1 MCDMTLDLKGL
12 SSAEEFF
19 KELDVPFDP
28 ARLNVARL
36 HILKEF
42 NIRMTAAEV
51 AGEKMNRPLAR
62 KLLAESYQ
70 KFTGVDPRDAKLF
83 KVFEGMGCGKGGGGG
98 IQGSGRGFVALEQV
112 EIRKR
117 G

>member
-1 MCDMTLDLKGL
+1 MCDMTVELKGL

-19 KELDVPFDP
+19 QELDVPFDP
-28 ARLNVARL
+28 KRLNVARL

-42 NIRMTAAEV
+42 HNRMAASEL

-70 KFTGVDPRDAKLF
+70 KFTGIDPRQAKLF
-83 KVFEGMGCGKGGGGG
+83 KVFSGSGCGGGG
-98 IQGSGRGFVALEQV
+98 IQGSGRGFVSLEQIEV
-112 EIRKR
+112 RR